1 MKEVGRKSLDE
12 VFGLPELKSAAT
24 RVFEPGPLTPSID
37 PHYEF
42 TPDQARLLMLWESG
56 ITKKKGLLISGP
68 TDCGKSSGIEQFAA
82 RTGRQVFRIGC
93 HGKMEWQEVM
103 GTLQFAT
110 DGSTFH
116 VPGPVPSSMK
126 AGGILIFEE
135 INFLPPNTVGAA
147 NTLLD
152 GGAVTVT
159 ETGEVIQPDRDF
171 RICATANAIDQ
182 GDDAVLY
189 RGTQTMNKALL
200 RRFLTSRAGY
210 LEPQREAAL
219 LHRVAPKLP
228 GTLIARLIEAVG
240 DIRKQFLSGDLETV
254 LGHSYM
260 CDLARLMEMR
270 LPKLLDGNKHVV
282 HEELA
287 FLMRFNGMDAAP
299 LDDANAIL
307 EVVKSKLTG
316 QAFVPVTGPV
326 PVTPQ
331 PPANKT
337 TKLQKVAPV
346 DRKTT
351 MTFLVNPAR
360 SGTGQT
366 PTIAFWAMAESP
378 GASLASSWNG
388 TLFPT
393 ATTRRAQDK
402 SLSGLQ
408 ATRAEKSGKRGY
420 MLEKSV
426 LTAGSEIDVVVKAVI
441 DALANILGG
450 ADVQTGRLDVHE
462 IVTAI
467 LAEWNAQN
475 LTQRAKN
482 AGVPIGNRLGTLS

>member
-1 MKEVGRKSLDE
+1 MKEIGRKSLEE
-12 VFGLPELKSAAT
+12 VFGLSELKSAAT
-24 RVFEPGPLTPSID
+24 RVFEPGPLTPPID

-42 TPDQARLLMLWESG
+42 TPELARLLMLWESG

-116 VPGPVPSSMK
+116 VPGPVPCSMK

-159 ETGEVIQPDRDF
+159 ETGEVIAPDRDF
-171 RICATANAIDQ
+171 RVCATANAIDQ

-219 LHRVAPKLP
+219 LHRVAPRLP
-228 GTLIARLIEAVG
+228 GALIGRLIEAVG

-282 HEELA
+282 NEELS
-287 FLMRFNGMDAAP
+287 FLMRFNGLDAAP
-299 LDDANAIL
+299 LDDANAIF

-316 QAFVPVTGPV
+316 QAFVAVAGPV

-331 PPANKT
+331 PSPAKT
-337 TKLQKVAPV
+337 SRSQKVAPAN
-346 DRKTT
+346 RLSTLH
-351 MTFLVNPAR
+351 FLVNPAR

-366 PTIAFWAMAESP
+366 PTVAFWAMIEAP
-378 GASLASSWNG
+378 GAATAASWNG
-388 TLFPT
+388 TLVPT
-393 ATTRRAQDK
+393 ATTRQTQAKAISSVR
-402 SLSGLQ
+402 
-408 ATRAEKSGKRGY
+408 ATRTEKSSKKGY

-426 LTAGSEIDVVVKAVI
+426 FTAATEVDVVVKSVVE
-441 DALANILGG
+441 ALSSILGG
-450 ADVQTGRLDVHE
+450 STHQTTRLDVHE
-462 IVTAI
+462 LVTGI
-467 LAEWNAQN
+467 LSEWGIQN
-475 LTQRAKN
+475 FTQKALA
-482 AGVPIGNRLGTLS
+482 AGVPVSAQLGTLN

>member
-1 MKEVGRKSLDE
+1 MNEIGRKSLEE
-12 VFGLPELKSAAT
+12 VFGLPELKAAVT
-24 RVFEPGPLTPSID
+24 RVFEPGPLTPHLD

-42 TPDQARLLMLWESG
+42 TPEQARLLMLWESG

-82 RTGRQVFRIGC
+82 RTGRQVFRVGC
-93 HGKMEWQEVM
+93 HGKLEWQELM

-110 DGSTFH
+110 NGSTFH
-116 VPGPVPSSMK
+116 VPGPVPCAMK

-159 ETGEVIQPDRDF
+159 ETGEVVQPDRDF
-171 RICATANAIDQ
+171 RVCATANAIDQ

-200 RRFLTSRAGY
+200 RRFLTSRATY

-228 GTLIARLIEAVG
+228 GTLIARVIEAVG

-254 LGHSYM
+254 LGHSFM
-260 CDLARLMEMR
+260 CDLARLMELR
-270 LPKLLDGNKHVV
+270 LPKLLDTRKHVV
-282 HEELA
+282 EEELA
-287 FLMRFNGMDAAP
+287 FLMRFNGLDAAP

-316 QAFVPVTGPV
+316 QAFVAVSGPV
-326 PVTPQ
+326 PVTP
-331 PPANKT
+331 PPPPTQT
-337 TKLQKVAPV
+337 TRSQKVAPV
-346 DRKTT
+346 DRDTT
-351 MTFLVNPAR
+351 LHFLINPAR
-360 SGTGQT
+360 AGTGAT
-366 PTIAFWAMAESP
+366 PTIAFWAMTETA
-378 GASLASSWNG
+378 GAPNAPTWNG

-393 ATTRRAQDK
+393 SSCRRSADK
-402 SLSGLQ
+402 PLAEVQQ
-408 ATRAEKSGKRGY
+408 AKVQKMSNRGY
-420 MLEKSV
+420 LLACAAKTSS
-426 LTAGSEIDVVVKAVI
+426 SEIDVVVKGVI
-441 DALANILGG
+441 AALSSVFGG
-450 ADVQTGRLDVHE
+450 ADNVTTRQDVYE
-462 IVTAI
+462 LATAI
-467 LAEWNAQN
+467 MAEWTKANV
-475 LTQRAKN
+475 TQSSKSL
-482 AGVPIGNRLGTLS
+482 GVPLGQPGTVR